1 MVNAS
6 FHVLVWF
13 KTPHQFLTLL
23 STSGFGCLG
32 GLNKMARTKMSPYGP
47 GYHPYS
53 SSLPE
58 MNLYCHV
65 DVVVTRVK
73 RKRMDA
79 TIRGFWSSIEEVH
92 PWRSCTGVGGC
103 GCRTS
108 LRSNNRGSGV
118 DPNAYG
124 AKNMNTFEAETN
136 LSRLSLKMMATS
148 KVLNTLK
155 EILDPKTLGKK
166 VIKSL
171 TAKKFGWVDFLFLV
185 DGVDDDDGGDIR
197 MEEPALFYQKDVYS
211 IMTKSISEWGQP
223 GSQVQKMGGSPE
235 EHQLSVEGFRCFAEF
250 SSCTTEVAGFS
261 TQEMR
266 YHIDKGKR
274 TVVVEEFTTEES
286 SEVEE
291 SFASSESS

>member
-1 MVNAS
+1 MLDNLPI
-6 FHVLVWF
+6 HVQQRPRLAT
-13 KTPHQFLTLL
+13 KLDRCPSLH
-23 STSGFGCLG
+23 GFGCLG

-79 TIRGFWSSIEEVH
+79 TIRGRAHCQGNEELIQAFGLA
-92 PWRSCTGVGGC
+92 S
-103 GCRTS
+103 
-108 LRSNNRGSGV
+108 
-118 DPNAYG
+118 
-124 AKNMNTFEAETN
+124 
-136 LSRLSLKMMATS
+136 
-148 KVLNTLK
+148 
-155 EILDPKTLGKK
+155 
-166 VIKSL
+166 
-171 TAKKFGWVDFLFLV
+171 KKFILGV

-211 IMTKSISEWGQP
+211 IMTKSISEWGQ
-223 GSQVQKMGGSPE
+223 
-235 EHQLSVEGFRCFAEF
+235 F